1 MKKTQKKR
9 TRMRM
14 RSRSKKIRGGK
25 VFGRGTFGVVLGE
38 PRIPCEDE
46 DFIRDRIESKQEVS
60 KLFFNEADIEKV
72 VVTRELLHKAFTP
85 DELKDLNNYF
95 LLPENLCKINK
106 KEMQKHRSVY
116 SSAWRDGTEISKHT
130 IQTTSDQGKRDLYS
144 ELANITTKVE
154 MITFLKKM
162 RRIIEGIEK
171 IHDKNIVHGDLKLQN
186 AMVDL
191 NGNFKIIDVDELR
204 NIDTFT
210 FNPAYFYDNH
220 SYGIWPTLVNIF
232 IINYYDIKFAT
243 NDEFIRVTQETP
255 FNKQS
260 TENFHQNY
268 DHTLSKI
275 TRHNFSKTLLKE
287 KDPANY
293 GKISEKILK
302 IVSKKYGKMGT
313 DQLRGI
319 YKYIDRYS
327 FGIMLLGALKRY
339 FEIVGAKND
348 DPIIA
353 DLLEIIENCC
363 FIKNGLNTTTE
374 NIRKDY
380 ISFAESI

>member
-9 TRMRM
+9 TRMRP
-14 RSRSKKIRGGK
+14 RSKKLRGGK

-38 PRIPCEDE
+38 PRIPCENE
-46 DFIRDRIESKQEVS
+46 DFVRDRIESKQEVS

-85 DELKDLNNYF
+85 DELKDLNDYF

-106 KEMQKHRSVY
+106 KEMRKHSSIY

-130 IQTTSDQGKRDLYS
+130 VQITSDQGKRDLYT
-144 ELANITTKVE
+144 ELANISTKAE
-154 MITFLKKM
+154 LITFLKKM
-162 RRIIEGIEK
+162 RQIIEGIEK

-191 NGNFKIIDVDELR
+191 KGNFKIIDVDELR
-204 NIDTFT
+204 NINTFD
-210 FNPAYFYDNH
+210 FEPAYFYENH
-220 SYGIWPTLVNIF
+220 SYEIWPTLVNIF

-243 NDEFIRVTQETP
+243 SDEFIKSSQASR
-255 FNKQS
+255 FNVQS
-260 TENFHQNY
+260 AEHFHLNY
-268 DHTLSKI
+268 DDTLSKI

-293 GKISEKILK
+293 GKIGEKILK
-302 IVSKKYGKMGT
+302 IVSNKYGKTGK

-327 FGIMLLGALKRY
+327 FGIMLLSALKRY

-374 NIRKDY
+374 NIRKEY
-380 ISFAESI
+380 ISFSESI

>member
-1 MKKTQKKR
+1 MKKTMKKTHKKR
-9 TRMRM
+9 
-14 RSRSKKIRGGK
+14 SRTIKLKGGK

-38 PRIPCEDE
+38 PRVPCENE
-46 DFIRDRIESKQEVS
+46 DYINDRIGSKQEVS
-60 KLFFNEADIEKV
+60 KLFFNEKNLESV

-85 DELKDLNNYF
+85 DELKNLNNYF
-95 LLPENLCKINK
+95 LLPEKFCKINK
-106 KEMQKHRSVY
+106 KEMRKHRGVY
-116 SSAWRDGTEISKHT
+116 SSVWREGTEISKHT
-130 IQTTSDQGKRDLYS
+130 VQITSDQGTRDLYA
-144 ELANITTKVE
+144 ELANISTKAE
-154 MITFLKKM
+154 LITFLKKM

-171 IHDKNIVHGDLKLQN
+171 LHNKNIVHGDLKLQN

-191 NGNFKIIDVDELR
+191 QGNFKIIDVDELR

-210 FNPAYFYDNH
+210 FEPAYFYENH
-220 SYGIWPTLVNIF
+220 SYAIWPTLVNIF
-232 IINYYDIKFAT
+232 IINYYDIKFSS
-243 NDEFIRVTQETP
+243 NDEFIQATQATL
-255 FNKQS
+255 FNTQS
-260 TENFHQNY
+260 TEKFHSDY
-268 DHTLSKI
+268 DDTLSKI

-293 GKISEKILK
+293 DKISGKILK
-302 IVSKKYGKMGT
+302 IVSKKYGKNGA

-327 FGIMLLGALKRY
+327 FGIMLLSSLKKY

-374 NIRKDY
+374 HIMREY
-380 ISFAESI
+380 ISFTETI

>member
-1 MKKTQKKR
+1 
-9 TRMRM
+9 
-14 RSRSKKIRGGK
+14 
-25 VFGRGTFGVVLGE
+25 
-38 PRIPCEDE
+38 
-46 DFIRDRIESKQEVS
+46 
-60 KLFFNEADIEKV
+60 
-72 VVTRELLHKAFTP
+72 
-85 DELKDLNNYF
+85 
-95 LLPENLCKINK
+95 
-106 KEMQKHRSVY
+106 
-116 SSAWRDGTEISKHT
+116 
-130 IQTTSDQGKRDLYS
+130 
-144 ELANITTKVE
+144 
-154 MITFLKKM
+154 M

-302 IVSKKYGKMGT
+302 IVSKKYGKTGT

-353 DLLEIIENCC
+353 DLLEIIESCC

-380 ISFAESI
+380 ISFTESI